1 MKRYTCAL
9 AFAIFSPQAWGA
21 DAARV
26 PYHVQT
32 VAGSSRIGD
41 GGPALAAQ
49 FSNIQ
54 GIAIDRLGNLYLSDT
69 DHHRVRKVSGGTVTT
84 IAGTG
89 VAGFSGDGGNA
100 LDAQLNFPY
109 GLALDS
115 AGNVYVADLGNQRVR
130 RIGTNGVIGTVAGT
144 GKKASSPDGA
154 APTDTSLLS
163 PRNVAVDAAGNL
175 YIAEFEGHRVRKLTS
190 GGKLTTVAGTG
201 VAGWSG
207 DGNPATA
214 AQIDYPAGMTFDR
227 AGALYFADSGNN
239 AVRKVYADGTIGT
252 VLGRNP
258 GTALY
263 TPLAL
268 AVDPAG
274 TLYVGDSTFE
284 VRAYTTA
291 GKWTTYA
298 GIGGPGFSGDGGNA
312 ASAALN
318 SVNDLAA
325 DLNGNLFIA
334 DGIRV
339 RRVDPSGIIVT
350 LAGDGYLHSVG
361 DGGPATMA
369 LLYLPS
375 ALALDS
381 AGNLFIADSGT
392 ERVRQVTRDGAV
404 TTLAGTGVAARGA
417 ADGSPAAGVALN
429 TPMGVAMDSS
439 GNVLVADTY
448 NHRIVLVT
456 PAHAVSAVAGTGT
469 SGASPDGTVPLVAQL
484 RGPRAVC
491 VDHSGN
497 LYIVD
502 TSNHRVLRLPSGGTL
517 QTAAGNGSVGYAG
530 DGGAARFA
538 QLDTPSACATDS
550 GGDLF
555 IADTANHAI
564 RMVNP
569 AGIISTVAGT
579 GIAGTSW
586 EEAVAAE
593 ASLYLPRGVAVD
605 DMGDIFIAD
614 TGNHRVRLVT
624 PDGLIHT
631 IAGSGAA
638 GFSGDGGP
646 AVGALLNGP
655 QGLFLDGA
663 GDLYFADTGNN
674 RIRRLVPDPMTP
686 DPVIQL
692 PAIVTVVNAIS
703 LRQGAVAPGE
713 IAAIFG
719 TGLGPDT
726 PVTGVL
732 DADGVLPGTLGGVE
746 VRFEGTLAPIFFAQ
760 SGQLNVQVPYTVAGM
775 ETASVEVRYQENV
788 VGTASVTIA
797 PAAPAMLAL
806 ATNPDGSPN
815 AESAPAPR
823 STWMTFYATGEGL
836 TDGPN
841 IAGTPAQAPYP
852 HPLLAI
858 SLTIAGVDAEIL
870 YAGSAPDLIG
880 VLQINARVPGGFVPP
895 GQAAVV
901 LTVGTAT
908 APPITVWL
916 K

>member
-1 MKRYTCAL
+1 MKRSTCVL

-21 DAARV
+21 DATRV

-32 VAGSSRIGD
+32 VAGSSRVGD
-41 GGPALAAQ
+41 GGSAQAAQ

-54 GIAIDRLGNLYLSDT
+54 GIAIDRQGNLYISDT
-69 DHHRVRKVSGGTVTT
+69 DHHRIRKVSAGTVTT

-89 VAGFSGDGGNA
+89 VAGFSGDGGSA

-115 AGNVYVADLGNQRVR
+115 AGNIYVADLGNQRVR
-130 RIGTNGVIGTVAGT
+130 RIGTDGAIATIAGT

-163 PRNVAVDAAGNL
+163 PRNVAVDAAGSL
-175 YIAEFEGHRVRKLTS
+175 YIAEFEGHRVRKLTP
-190 GGKLTTVAGTG
+190 GGKLATVAGTG

-207 DGNPATA
+207 DGNRATA
-214 AQIDYPAGMTFDR
+214 AQIDYPAGMAFDR

-284 VRAYTTA
+284 VLAYTTA
-291 GKWTTYA
+291 GKWINYA
-298 GIGGPGFSGDGGNA
+298 GTGGPGFSGDGGKA
-312 ASAALN
+312 ASAGLH

-325 DLNGNLFIA
+325 DLGGNLLIA
-334 DGIRV
+334 DGVRV
-339 RRVDPSGIIVT
+339 RRVDPSGIIATV
-350 LAGDGYLHSVG
+350 AGDGYLYSVG
-361 DGGPATMA
+361 DGGPAAMA
-369 LLYLPS
+369 QLYLPS

-392 ERVRQVTRDGAV
+392 ERVRQVTPDGTM

-417 ADGSPAAGVALN
+417 ADGSPAAGVSLY

-448 NHRIVLVT
+448 NHRILLVT
-456 PAHAVSAVAGTGT
+456 PAHAMRAVAGTGT
-469 SGASPDGTVPLVAQL
+469 SGASPDGTVPLSAQL

-491 VDHSGN
+491 VDQTGN

-502 TSNHRVLRLPSGGTL
+502 TSNHRVLRLAPGGTL
-517 QTAAGNGSVGYAG
+517 HTAAGNGSVGYAG

-538 QLDTPSACATDS
+538 QLDTPSACAADS
-550 GGDLF
+550 AGNLF
-555 IADTANHAI
+555 VADTDNHAI

-579 GIAGTSW
+579 GMAGRSW
-586 EEAVAAE
+586 EEEVATQAM
-593 ASLYLPRGVAVD
+593 LYAPRGVAVD

-614 TGNHRVRLVT
+614 TGNHRVRQVT
-624 PDGLIHT
+624 PDGRIHT

-638 GFSGDGGP
+638 GFSEDGGP
-646 AVGALLNGP
+646 AIDALLNGP

-674 RIRRLVPDPMTP
+674 RIRRLVPDPMAP

-692 PAIVTVVNAIS
+692 PEITVVNAIS

-719 TGLGPDT
+719 TGLGPET
-726 PVTGVL
+726 AMTGVL
-732 DADGVLPGTLGGVE
+732 DADAVLPGTLGGVE
-746 VRFEGTLAPIFFAQ
+746 VRFAGTLAPIFYAQ
-760 SGQLNVQVPYTVAGM
+760 SGQLNVQVPYTVAGIDA
-775 ETASVEVRYQENV
+775 ASVEVRYQEKV
-788 VGTASVTIA
+788 VGTASVPIA
-797 PAAPAMLAL
+797 PSAPAVLAL

-815 AESAPAPR
+815 AESAPAAR

-841 IAGTPAQAPYP
+841 VAGTPAQAPYP
-852 HPLLAI
+852 HPLLAV
-858 SLTIAGVDAEIL
+858 SLTIAGVGAEIQ
-870 YAGSAPDLIG
+870 YAGSAPGLIG
-880 VLQINARVPGGFVPP
+880 VMQINARIPGGFVPP
-895 GQAAVV
+895 GQAEAA

-908 APPITVWL
+908 APPVTVWL